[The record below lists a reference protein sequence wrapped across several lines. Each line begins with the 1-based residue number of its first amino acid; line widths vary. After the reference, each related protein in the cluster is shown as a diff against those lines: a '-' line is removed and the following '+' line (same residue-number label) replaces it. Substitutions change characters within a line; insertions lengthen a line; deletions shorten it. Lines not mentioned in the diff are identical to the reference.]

1 MEAVPRTALLVQ
13 IPLFSPGVIACG
25 EVEIWARERGMGP
38 LIGLDEAG
46 RGPLAGPVVAAA
58 CVLPDPCPFPGLD
71 DSKQLTEA
79 RREELFALIVEHA
92 VAFGVCFAE
101 PDLIDEINILRA
113 SLHAMSVAWQMV
125 VDKVPSLRTAHALVD
140 GKMRAPLPEDVVQ
153 HVLVKG
159 DGRSLNV
166 AAASI
171 LAKVSRDRAM
181 REYDAEFPV
190 YGFAKHKGYPT
201 KQHLSALAEHGPCPI
216 HRRSFRLTG
225 PEVAAVPVTTPLL

>member
-1 MEAVPRTALLVQ
+1 
-13 IPLFSPGVIACG
+13 
-25 EVEIWARERGMGP
+25 
-38 LIGLDEAG
+38 
-46 RGPLAGPVVAAA
+46 
-58 CVLPDPCPFPGLD
+58 
-71 DSKQLTEA
+71 
-79 RREELFALIVEHA
+79 
-92 VAFGVCFAE
+92 
-101 PDLIDEINILRA
+101 
-113 SLHAMSVAWQMV
+113 
-125 VDKVPSLRTAHALVD
+125 
-140 GKMRAPLPEDVVQ
+140 MRAPLPEDVVQ

-181 REYDAEFPV
+181 REYDAEFPA